1 MNVCDAWGPR
11 TRDDGP
17 KVEGLT
23 VGVSDSHID
32 NLAHVVLEEEATVQ
46 IVVHLFA

>member
-1 MNVCDAWGPR
+1 MCDAWGPR
-11 TRDDGP
+11 AGDDGP
-17 KVEGLT
+17 EVEGLA
-23 VGVSDSHID
+23 VGVSDRHVD

>member
-11 TRDDGP
+11 TGDNAP

-23 VGVSDSHID
+23 VGVSDRHID
-32 NLAHVVLEEEATVQ
+32 NLAHVVLEEEAAVQ
-46 IVVHLFA
+46 VVVHLFA